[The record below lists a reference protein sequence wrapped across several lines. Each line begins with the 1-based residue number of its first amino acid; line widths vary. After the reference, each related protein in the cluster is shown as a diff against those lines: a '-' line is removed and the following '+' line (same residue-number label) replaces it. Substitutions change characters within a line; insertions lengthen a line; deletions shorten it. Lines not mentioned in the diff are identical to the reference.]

1 MEINDSNIVRN
12 DGVICLMTYDEA
24 ARYCQEHGGLMPS
37 TRMFASFMNPQNIL
51 EVDHV
56 DKVLQG
62 QVPEGYYKVDSQ
74 DENGVV
80 DSFYYNNAGGRA
92 LSGDLA
98 VNSFW
103 TSSIVLG
110 KPDFAH
116 VFYGPLGGGGGAAH
130 EHARTYK
137 HAVILVAK

>member
-1 MEINDSNIVRN
+1 VPAEREKKFRLKSNPAFLSSPREL
-12 DGVICLMTYDEA
+12 GV
-24 ARYCQEHGGLMPS
+24 
-37 TRMFASFMNPQNIL
+37 F
-51 EVDHV
+51 
-56 DKVLQG
+56 
-62 QVPEGYYKVDSQ
+62 VPEGYYKVDSQ